1 MNLSAPQAPSALT
14 AQPVSGRPGH
24 LRLGWTP
31 AAGGAAA
38 TDYDA
43 QYRKRGASDW
53 TDWSFANH
61 STPGFAPR
69 NGTPV
74 ELGSGEEAPHVQ
86 FLVAATGYDVHIRA
100 TNPFG
105 ESGWSNTAQATTA
118 AAVPTAD
125 DTGTADADDGTASP
139 AAPSRP
145 TVRTVADERG
155 SLMVRWH
162 EPRVPRTTP
171 IAGYEVR
178 IAKDAQHGGA
188 GRIHSVERDTTLPTH
203 RYVHSLEAGITYSVR
218 VRAIYGSVDSP
229 NRGPWSPATLATT
242 RTQAPPNR
250 NRISWSLEASDETR
264 IAKLTEGEPGTYRI
278 RFEGLNDTSST
289 PFRYGGVGRIRVR
302 VTDDNGSGTRLSER
316 SIGVVLRMS
325 TMDRPGSGYMER
337 TLTVPTG
344 SGATGPIR
352 VELSGALEQHGHHR
366 AGEQNALRGD
376 RGRCRRRR
384 PFMRG
389 ESSRGAHHRRHAQT
403 ERRQGAMA
411 HGRRARPSKQR

>member
-24 LRLGWTP
+24 LRLAWTP
-31 AAGGAAA
+31 AADGASA

-43 QYRKRGASDW
+43 QYRKRGDADW
-53 TDWSFANH
+53 TDWSFVNH

-188 GRIHSVERDTTLPTH
+188 GRIHKVERDATLPTH

-229 NRGPWSPATLATT
+229 SRGPWSPATLATT

-250 NRISWSLEASDETR
+250 NRISWSLEASD
-264 IAKLTEGEPGTYRI
+264 
-278 RFEGLNDTSST
+278 
-289 PFRYGGVGRIRVR
+289 GR
-302 VTDDNGSGTRLSER
+302 
-316 SIGVVLRMS
+316 
-325 TMDRPGSGYMER
+325 
-337 TLTVPTG
+337 
-344 SGATGPIR
+344 A
-352 VELSGALEQHGHHR
+352 A
-366 AGEQNALRGD
+366 
-376 RGRCRRRR
+376 RR
-384 PFMRG
+384 
-389 ESSRGAHHRRHAQT
+389 
-403 ERRQGAMA
+403 
-411 HGRRARPSKQR
+411 